1 MSSTRRKNTGGHMPL
16 KRHFKEFR
24 NRLIVCVI
32 TLLVTSIVGFFLY
45 KPVMAFMIELVS
57 DLGGTIN
64 FGSAIAPLDVMIR
77 VALWIGMVLA
87 APMFIWQIWAF
98 IVPGLLRKEKRL
110 TVSFMAA
117 AIPLFLMGVAL
128 GIYVIP
134 HALRFFL
141 SLTPDQADNIIP
153 VMDFLP
159 FVTRLTLAFGI
170 AMVLPVG
177 MVGLNLVGILPAKS
191 ILKHWRI
198 TVFLITVFSAVAAPG
213 GDALSMFF
221 IAGPMLVLFIAAT
234 LFCWIL
240 DRRRAKREA
249 KNREA
254 APTEV
259 EAARAVSAPKGS
271 DEL

>member
-1 MSSTRRKNTGGHMPL
+1 MPL

-24 NRLIVCVI
+24 NRFIVCVI
-32 TLLVTSIVGFFLY
+32 TLLITSIVGFFLY
-45 KPVMAFMIELVS
+45 KPVMAFLIELVS
-57 DLGGTIN
+57 DLGGIIN

-77 VALWIGMVLA
+77 VSLWIGMVLA

-110 TVSFMAA
+110 TISFMSA
-117 AIPLFLMGVAL
+117 AIPLFLLGVAL

-141 SLTPDQADNIIP
+141 SLTPDNAGNIIL
-153 VMDFLP
+153 VNDFLP
-159 FVTRLTLAFGI
+159 FVTRLTIAFGI

-177 MVGLNLVGILPAKS
+177 MVGLNVAGILPAKS

-198 TVFLITVFSAVAAPG
+198 TVFLITVFSAIAAPG
-213 GDALSMFF
+213 GDAMSMFF

-234 LFCWIL
+234 FFCWVL
-240 DRRRAKREA
+240 DRRRARREA
-249 KNREA
+249 KARA
-254 APTEV
+254 DGPSEV
-259 EAARAVSAPKGS
+259 EAPRTVSAPKGS
-271 DEL
+271 DDL